1 MNPFMNPVILRILLL
16 ILHLVPPSKEGVQI
30 VLIQEAK
37 VLGTYS
43 IVFIAPGQYTYQFKG
58 EWEEGK
64 SFTVERSL
72 LYSYLYTAYP
82 DPKGEPVAVS
92 LIKELEALSIP
103 KDGSS
108 SIVGEKEAALTLTKI
123 GSLFLLGSESTKLF
137 CILPA
142 GVLK

>member
-1 MNPFMNPVILRILLL
+1 MHPVILRVLLL
-16 ILHLVPPSKEGVQI
+16 ILHLVPPSKEGVQV
-30 VLIQEAK
+30 VLVQDAK

-43 IVFIAPGQYTYQFKG
+43 IIFVAPGQYTYQFKG

-64 SFTVERSL
+64 SFTAERSL

-82 DPKGEPVAVS
+82 DPKGEPMAVS

-108 SIVGEKEAALTLTKI
+108 SVVGEDEAAITLTRL
-123 GSLFLLGSESTKLF
+123 GSLFFLGSESTKLF
-137 CILPA
+137 CILPTS
-142 GVLK
+142 VSK

>member
-1 MNPFMNPVILRILLL
+1 M
-16 ILHLVPPSKEGVQI
+16 LVQD
-30 VLIQEAK
+30 AK

-43 IVFIAPGQYTYQFKG
+43 IIFVAPGQYTYQFKG

-64 SFTVERSL
+64 SFTAERSL

-82 DPKGEPVAVS
+82 DPKGEPMAVS

-108 SIVGEKEAALTLTKI
+108 SVVGEDEAAITLTRL
-123 GSLFLLGSESTKLF
+123 GSLFLLSSESTKLF

-142 GVLK
+142 NVSK

>member
-1 MNPFMNPVILRILLL
+1 MHPVILRVLLL
-16 ILHLVPPSKEGVQI
+16 ILHLVPPSNEGVQV
-30 VLIQEAK
+30 VLVQDAK

-43 IVFIAPGQYTYQFKG
+43 IVFVTPGQYSYQFKG

-64 SFTVERSL
+64 SFTAERSL

-108 SIVGEKEAALTLTKI
+108 SVVGEDEAAITLTRL
-123 GSLFLLGSESTKLF
+123 GSLFFLGSESTKLF
-137 CILPA
+137 CILPTS
-142 GVLK
+142 VSK